1 MISDNPEV
9 YETLNQKTEKKKIE
23 RISNNRKSHTIVL
36 LREVFEK

>member
-9 YETLNQKTEKKKIE
+9 YETLNQKTEKKIE

-36 LREVFEK
+36 LREVFEI